1 MQKNFKMNKAG
12 VSLIAVLLFM
22 LIATI
27 AATATWKWITSE
39 GFSSTSRML
48 KREAYQ
54 SSIAGI
60 ENARSW
66 MTYHANDVGALIKQ
80 YIDGGKAPINL
91 DAQLKPLQRAGQN
104 YHVWL
109 TGVNVEGSTYK
120 LKVYSSGNARGSAK
134 HNEVA
139 IFNVDGL
146 YRINIPEEHIHRAI
160 DFDYNYFGGTTT
172 NHGDIFARSMLVNGD
187 LLDGNPAS
195 IDSNLVVTGNFK
207 VSGNSIAVNG
217 TACIGGNLDAD
228 NGLVGN
234 NFYVEGNLQ
243 NLKIRAL
250 TANRNGTTIDLGD
263 RIYGNLF
270 VNGNITAANGDQVI
284 DGNLTLKGTWTTN
297 MSGYNAGV
305 RGNLCVE
312 SDGQIYF
319 PNLDRE
325 FRASGNVWMESNLPI
340 WTGNDNFQKNR
351 AGGKRQRCLC
361 EIWTSWK

>member
-1 MQKNFKMNKAG
+1 MGG
-12 VSLIAVLLFM
+12 VDLYYYLTISILFVLYGLGFPVYVEIILLIAVLLFM

-80 YIDGGKAPINL
+80 YIDGGNTPINL

-109 TGVNVEGSTYK
+109 TGVNVEGTTYK

-160 DFDYNYFGGTTT
+160 DFDYNYFGGSTT

-217 TACIGGNLDAD
+217 TACIGGNLNAD

-234 NFYVEGNLQ
+234 NIYVDGDLQ
-243 NLKIRAL
+243 NLINVMTDSA
-250 TANRNGTTIDLGD
+250 
-263 RIYGNLF
+263 
-270 VNGNITAANGDQVI
+270 
-284 DGNLTLKGTWTTN
+284 NLTDQYRNVRAGCFHHLLACDSHPHKC
-297 MSGYNAGV
+297 SGSEP
-305 RGNLCVE
+305 RLSCFLCQLVILVLSE
-312 SDGQIYF
+312 SD
-319 PNLDRE
+319 L
-325 FRASGNVWMESNLPI
+325 ESAVSFCHYSSSLS
-340 WTGNDNFQKNR
+340 K
-351 AGGKRQRCLC
+351 
-361 EIWTSWK
+361 